1 MRGITLRPESCQ
13 SPILP
18 PQPLTAAPIAVPTPS
33 AALPSRPLRVAV
45 LGATGAVGQELL
57 TLLAERRF
65 PVAEL
70 TLLASPRSAGQV
82 VMWQGQE
89 LGIRPVE
96 ASAFAGVDVVLASA
110 GGSVSRQW
118 APLAAAAGAVV
129 IDNSSAFRMDP
140 QVPLVVPEV
149 NPQAAFTHR
158 GIIANP
164 NCTTILLTLALAP
177 LQARRPIK
185 RVVVSTYQSA
195 SGAGARAMEELRN
208 LSRTV
213 LAGGKPV
220 SEVLPHSLAFNLFLH
235 NSPLQANGYCEE
247 ELKMVNETRKIMGVP
262 DLRLTATCVRVPVL
276 RAHSEAVNI
285 EFAEPFP
292 VEEARALL
300 QEAPGVELLED
311 FEANRFPMPT
321 DVTGRDP
328 VAVGRIRQDLSD
340 PHALELWLCGD
351 QIRKGAALNAV
362 QIAELLLAGP
372 LPGGG
377 R

>member
-1 MRGITLRPESCQ
+1 
-13 SPILP
+13 
-18 PQPLTAAPIAVPTPS
+18 
-33 AALPSRPLRVAV
+33 VAV

-57 TLLAERRF
+57 ELLDERQF

-70 TLLASPRSAGQV
+70 IPLASPRSAGQSLRWRDQV
-82 VMWQGQE
+82 LTIQ
-89 LGIRPVE
+89 PVE

-118 APLAAAAGAVV
+118 APVAASTGAVV

-140 QVPLVVPEV
+140 EVPLVVPEV
-149 NPQAAFTHR
+149 NPEAAFGHR

-177 LQARRPIK
+177 LAAKRAIR

-195 SGAGARAMEELRN
+195 SGAGARAMEELRT

-213 LAGGKPV
+213 LEGGEPV

-235 NSPLQANGYCEE
+235 NSPLQPNGYCEE
-247 ELKMVNETRKIMGVP
+247 ELKMVNETRKIMGTP
-262 DLRLTATCVRVPVL
+262 QLRLSATCVRVPVL

-285 EFAEPFP
+285 EFHEPFP
-292 VEEARALL
+292 VDEARALL
-300 QEAPGVELLED
+300 AVAPGVELLEN

-328 VAVGRIRQDLSD
+328 VAVGRIRQDLSE
-340 PHALELWLCGD
+340 PNALELWLCGD
-351 QIRKGAALNAV
+351 QIRKGAALNAI
-362 QIAELLLAGP
+362 QIAELLIQGLRAAPGDGLAG
-372 LPGGG
+372 GAA
-377 R
+377 